1 MKFEQAIQKSI
12 KTFLKGD
19 MPEKLMEMSEDGLTY
34 TPEFFDQMQEQ
45 YKSAEA
51 QPPEETELDD

>member
-1 MKFEQAIQKSI
+1 
-12 KTFLKGD
+12 
-19 MPEKLMEMSEDGLTY
+19 MEMKEGGLMY

-51 QPPEETELDD
+51 QPPEETEVDA

>member
-1 MKFEQAIQKSI
+1 
-12 KTFLKGD
+12 
-19 MPEKLMEMSEDGLTY
+19 MEMSEDGLTY

-51 QPPEETELDD
+51 QPPEETEVDA